1 MLTRF
6 TELTWFRN
14 SAFKQHSMLSITT
27 QDLYN
32 RFYELKNEGVF
43 KLLVKFLYKRVSEG
57 HYKLE
62 EVAYLLD
69 YFVTNGLISESFRR
83 NVEARL
89 EVYQY
94 LEN

>member
-1 MLTRF
+1 
-6 TELTWFRN
+6 
-14 SAFKQHSMLSITT
+14 MLSITT

-57 HYKLE
+57 HYKFE